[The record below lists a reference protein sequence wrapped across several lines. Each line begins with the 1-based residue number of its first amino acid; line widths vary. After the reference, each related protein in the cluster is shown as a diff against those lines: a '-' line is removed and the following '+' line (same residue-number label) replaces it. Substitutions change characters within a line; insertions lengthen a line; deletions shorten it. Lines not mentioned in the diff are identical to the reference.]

1 MTLLSRF
8 FERRALTMQ
17 TVFSRDLDLIGS
29 GRSEAGI
36 HVSQR
41 NALNDTAIWGAVT
54 LLAGDISGLP
64 AKAYREVGDLRQP
77 LTSQPTWI
85 NRPDPLDP
93 TVTWPV
99 HMATG
104 ALSMLLDGSLF
115 VFVEPDVFNPER
127 LEVLNPTIVHVR
139 KKGRT
144 PTYDIRAADR
154 SDTLTAAN
162 ILHAPLF
169 MRPGEL
175 RGISPIDEH
184 AEAIGLSRAA
194 EKYSAR
200 FFGSGA
206 TLSGIVETPPGVEYT
221 EDDVKWLRQQFA
233 STHGGWRKSY
243 ALGVL
248 TGGAKWVQTSAN
260 PKDSQLIELRAYQ
273 VEEAARIYGIPPHMV
288 GSQQPGA
295 VAYASVEQR
304 SIDYVTHTLA
314 RYLAPLEAAYS
325 RLVPGDSRLSVP
337 GSNTYF
343 KFNVKGLLRGDSAA
357 RADYFMKRWQM
368 GSLSPD
374 DIRALEDE
382 QPISDE
388 RGQDYYYPVNYAPLP
403 RPGEEPQPTAEP
415 APLKLV
421 ASGTAA

>member
-1 MTLLSRF
+1 
-8 FERRALTMQ
+8 
-17 TVFSRDLDLIGS
+17 
-29 GRSEAGI
+29 
-36 HVSQR
+36 
-41 NALNDTAIWGAVT
+41 
-54 LLAGDISGLP
+54 
-64 AKAYREVGDLRQP
+64 
-77 LTSQPTWI
+77 
-85 NRPDPLDP
+85 
-93 TVTWPV
+93 
-99 HMATG
+99 MATG

-115 VFVEPDVFNPER
+115 VFVEPDIFNPER

-144 PTYDIRAADR
+144 PVYDIRAADR

-221 EDDVKWLRQQFA
+221 DDDVKGLRQQFA

-325 RLVPGDSRLSVP
+325 RLVPGNDGLPVP

-343 KFNVKGLLRGDSAA
+343 KFNVKGLLRGDSVA
-357 RADYFMKRWQM
+357 RADYFLKRWQM
-368 GSLSPD
+368 GSISPD

-382 QPISDE
+382 EPISDG
-388 RGQDYYYPVNYAPLP
+388 RGGDYYYPVNYAPLP
-403 RPGEEPQPTAEP
+403 RPGEKP
-415 APLKLV
+415 AV
-421 ASGTAA
+421 AAGTAA